1 MHELSDF
8 VAEAHRNG
16 YATTQPDAGEEQQGK
31 VITYDRDEWKYRDHY
46 YGSEAFVGSEI
57 VTFDGRPVWGM
68 SYYGDLSSKNADRAT
83 VYSFLRDALKQAT
96 SDHPYRGPPTLE
108 SAELSYRSS
117 VTGDIHRFEGT
128 EQIREEESTLYRGT
142 FVGGRVG

>member
-1 MHELSDF
+1 MHNLSDF

-16 YATTQPDAGEEQQGK
+16 YATIQPDVGDEQQGK
-31 VITYDRDEWKYRDHY
+31 VITYDHGEWKYRDHY

-57 VTFDGRPVWGM
+57 VIFDGRPIWGM
-68 SYYGDLSSKNADRAT
+68 SYYGDLTSKNVDRTT

-96 SDHPYRGPPTLE
+96 SDRPYRGPPTFE
-108 SAELSYRSS
+108 SDKLTYCSS

-128 EQIREEESTLYRGT
+128 EQIRDEVSTIYRGT
-142 FVGGRVG
+142 FAGGRVG